1 MSTRTYQN
9 KIVVVAGGAS
19 GIGEQL
25 ARLLVSFSAKVIVL
39 DRNGKAG
46 KQLSRDVAEIDFN
59 TLDFTKAD
67 DVKRSIRHITK
78 KYGAIDYFFNAAG
91 VFLGGE
97 IRDTPIEDWERV
109 TQANLTPMW
118 NATSVIYGVM
128 QKQGFGHIVNIAS
141 SAGLFPVPAMSIYG
155 ATKAAVI
162 SLSLGLRNEA
172 RSLGVRV
179 SVVCPTVVKTPL
191 YETALYAGVDRK
203 KVLELLET
211 RKGLQTPDVSARRI
225 LKKAARNKAV
235 IHTALSTRAT
245 WFLFRVW
252 PSLYLRLAERVL
264 MTYRKSLRIHK

>member
-9 KIVVVAGGAS
+9 KIVIVAGGAS

-46 KQLSRDVAEIDFN
+46 AALQKSLPEIQFNVLDLSS
-59 TLDFTKAD
+59 AD
-67 DVKRSIRHITK
+67 KVRRSIRHIIRK
-78 KYGAIDYFFNAAG
+78 NGPVDYFFNAAG
-91 VFLGGE
+91 VFMGGE

-109 TQANLTPMW
+109 THANLMPMW

-155 ATKAAVI
+155 ATKAAVV

-179 SVVCPTVVKTPL
+179 SVVCPTIVKTPL
-191 YETALYAGVDRK
+191 YETALYSGVDRK

-225 LKKAARNKAV
+225 LKQAARNKAV

-245 WFLFRVW
+245 WFLFRIW